1 MFSNIAYC
9 KHWQNQG
16 GLVLICD
23 VPASY
28 TQMRTVLYPT
38 PGAVIPITGGAGLI
52 STLLQSCLPRIT
64 ALPVIAPAILLFHN
78 IICFVFCFC
87 ILGFL
92 PEHRCRRFAEMFY
105 HFCSR
110 QIEASLAL
118 IISRHSSSIVGSDAA
133 VMENFQSIA
142 RVPSC
147 ISYLKL
153 VALNS

>member
-1 MFSNIAYC
+1 MHHLCVINNEIFRYVFQHCILQTLA
-9 KHWQNQG
+9 KPG
-16 GLVLICD
+16 G
-23 VPASY
+23 ASVD
-28 TQMRTVLYPT
+28 MWCASFIHIDEDSLYPT
-38 PGAVIPITGGAGLI
+38 PGAVVPITGGAGLI

-133 VMENFQSIA
+133 VMENF
-142 RVPSC
+142 
-147 ISYLKL
+147 
-153 VALNS
+153 

>member
-1 MFSNIAYC
+1 
-9 KHWQNQG
+9 
-16 GLVLICD
+16 
-23 VPASY
+23 
-28 TQMRTVLYPT
+28 MRTVCILLQ
-38 PGAVIPITGGAGLI
+38 GL
-52 STLLQSCLPRIT
+52 SYLLLEVQDFVCTLLQSCLPRIT

-118 IISRHSSSIVGSDAA
+118 IIYRHSSSLVGSDAA
-133 VMENFQSIA
+133 VMENFKSIA
-142 RVPSC
+142 RAPSC
-147 ISYLKL
+147 VSYLKL